1 MDRSIHDRRLA
12 RALYLLVAIAFV
24 TGGSA
29 QISGWDDTMVQLL
42 AVPVLAWALW
52 RLAALPASP
61 LRWLALAGAAMVAL
75 VPLLQLLPIPAFL
88 WHMPDARQLL
98 ADDLAVFGVVPE
110 FRWSLAPAETER
122 ALLFLLPP
130 LAAFA
135 ATLAV
140 GPTAH
145 RRLLTL
151 VMALAMGSLFL
162 GFAQLGVPEE
172 SVLNPYPEWAALFNG
187 VFANRNHQGISLVLA
202 TIIGLA
208 GALAALPHARDG
220 LRQAWTPWV
229 LGFIALFALC
239 AIPLTGSRGA
249 VLIAVFAVAAVPTA
263 LGQFNRA
270 HLRGSWG
277 ARVGLVT
284 CLALVALGLWATVG
298 WMQVEAV
305 DEVRPALRAATFSL
319 GFAHAPLGTG
329 VGAFVPAFE
338 QGAGD
343 ALLLRQYVNH
353 AHNEYLQWWME
364 GGVLAVLVAAAVAAI
379 LAVLAAAALRVRGPD
394 RVPGVVALL
403 CLGALLLHSWV
414 DYPMRTVSLATVA
427 AVLAGILAARA
438 ARDEPGMP
446 AIGGEP
452 GDRHNS

>member
-29 QISGWDDTMVQLL
+29 QISGWDDTVVQLL

-151 VMALAMGSLFL
+151 VVALAMGSLFL

-249 VLIAVFAVAAVPTA
+249 VLIAVFAVAAGPTA
-263 LGQFNRA
+263 LG
-270 HLRGSWG
+270 SI
-277 ARVGLVT
+277 
-284 CLALVALGLWATVG
+284 
-298 WMQVEAV
+298 
-305 DEVRPALRAATFSL
+305 
-319 GFAHAPLGTG
+319 
-329 VGAFVPAFE
+329 VPSF
-338 QGAGD
+338 
-343 ALLLRQYVNH
+343 
-353 AHNEYLQWWME
+353 W
-364 GGVLAVLVAAAVAAI
+364 I
-379 LAVLAAAALRVRGPD
+379 
-394 RVPGVVALL
+394 
-403 CLGALLLHSWV
+403 
-414 DYPMRTVSLATVA
+414 
-427 AVLAGILAARA
+427 
-438 ARDEPGMP
+438 
-446 AIGGEP
+446 
-452 GDRHNS
+452 